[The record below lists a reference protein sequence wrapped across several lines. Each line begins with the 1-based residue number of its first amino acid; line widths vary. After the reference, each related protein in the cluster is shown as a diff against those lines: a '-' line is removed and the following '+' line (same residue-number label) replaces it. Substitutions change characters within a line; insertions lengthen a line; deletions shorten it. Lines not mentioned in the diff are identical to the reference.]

1 MQISWLGHSCFK
13 ISHDGYSLVI
23 DPYDLVFPGQG
34 IRRVLFKLFVLL
46 KVPIFVFVV

>member
-23 DPYDLVFPGQG
+23 DPYDLYECKLSAHEHE
-34 IRRVLFKLFVLL
+34 RRCRLVQ
-46 KVPIFVFVV
+46 P